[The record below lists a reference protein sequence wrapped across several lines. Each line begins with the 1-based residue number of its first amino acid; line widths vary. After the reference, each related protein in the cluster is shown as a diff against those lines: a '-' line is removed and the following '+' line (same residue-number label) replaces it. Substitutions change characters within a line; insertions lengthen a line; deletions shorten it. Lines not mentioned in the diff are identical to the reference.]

1 MNCRLP
7 EPSVVFLVSPP
18 IVRFTDYKVGQ
29 VYEVSVIPLG
39 FSKNYRDVFLYNSN
53 FKSFYSGFEL
63 FNCNSVVW
71 GRLEFC
77 YI

>member
-29 VYEVSVIPLG
+29 VYEVSVIPL
-39 FSKNYRDVFLYNSN
+39 VFFLKTTVMY
-53 FKSFYSGFEL
+53 FYIIQISSL
-63 FNCNSVVW
+63 FIQDLSYLIVT
-71 GRLEFC
+71 L
-77 YI
+77 